1 MAASSALR
9 PLVPQMLCPAVKL
22 RFGKA
27 APQGR
32 DPWPNSGMGRN
43 RHRLQPMSSPYSA
56 VAAVGPVPTI
66 AHALMHL
73 ECRLLYGGIKTIKNS
88 EVLPG
93 VSTSPLLSFALH
105 NSIMSNEKSVL
116 PFEGIAAFFGM
127 GESMS
132 RDFRFLNPA

>member
-1 MAASSALR
+1 MRERSELNLCPALR

-66 AHALMHL
+66 AQALM
-73 ECRLLYGGIKTIKNS
+73 I
-88 EVLPG
+88 
-93 VSTSPLLSFALH
+93 
-105 NSIMSNEKSVL
+105 SNV
-116 PFEGIAAFFGM
+116 GFFM
-127 GESMS
+127 V
-132 RDFRFLNPA
+132 A